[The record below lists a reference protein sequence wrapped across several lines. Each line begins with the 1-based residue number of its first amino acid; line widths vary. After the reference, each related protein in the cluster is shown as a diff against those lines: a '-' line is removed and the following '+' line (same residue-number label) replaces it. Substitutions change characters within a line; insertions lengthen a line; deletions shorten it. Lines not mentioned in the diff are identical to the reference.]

1 MATVRIDTKPAQAS
15 VKGLDDTLSKAE
27 TTMKSVDRSLDTLER
42 SINKSLDTRETKRS
56 FDALDRSVRRT
67 AKNLNEFSASSSKA
81 NATTKSETVSVNKLA
96 AAYGRLK
103 VSIASAYAAS
113 KASLTGTAGQGML
126 RGAIGASG
134 SLWMSYGPMAAM
146 AGGLAAASTVM
157 KVQEYGADF
166 EYLTQKAH
174 ALEVSSDGV
183 TISLGKLREGLL
195 GLQDLTHT
203 PEELAA
209 GFVEAAQ
216 ASVNLESLLNDSAI
230 MSHIAEITEADFSDV
245 IKSVIGM
252 NRAFDTSF
260 AESSNIIFAAANKSR
275 ASFDELIAGME
286 HTTEM
291 GTLAGASLQEVSSA
305 MATVIAG
312 GISASKAGTSLRTSY
327 FRLISPSKQAAKVL
341 DDIGFSAF
349 DSQGHIKSLGVLYSD
364 LSDALKEA
372 GTEQERLNVL
382 ATVFDR
388 RSMKAPGLLL
398 SSLENYKEVYEATMR
413 ANEGVGA
420 VDKAWEDLADTVHI
434 SAEQLKADFHTAL
447 IEAFDSDKAQKILK
461 DLRELVTDESFKLAV
476 VGLAQAFYYL
486 ATALTTIANLPGR
499 MWDLLNN
506 LAEERAAAA
515 DFNQKIA
522 EFANTPMDPGL
533 KRPENSEIQFESTS
547 LSFDEVLAQEG
558 GAGLPKTLESLEKTA
573 AKGKEVVDDF
583 VTHSKEQFANARD
596 EYDRHLNA
604 INILNADASTNNVQ
618 EVEDTLAKMEQV
630 GLSKLRAYMEEG
642 SEQYKKEAA
651 ALHKTIYEGAYAL
664 DALAKAREKD
674 ARAIEKQNKA
684 LGLPTLKPQGTKMI
698 GIAPGAAE
706 TCAFNQIVLD
716 CTEQAYNKLGL
727 MSDSEKKKRIDNF
740 EEAAKTAIA
749 VSDGSAEARL
759 KIEKALQK
767 QIKKLDKDANENAVK
782 LQKELVN
789 DLGRVIEGSLS
800 GIFKGEVDSISDMF
814 EELFNGV
821 MDMYV
826 RMLSQFAA
834 NSLIDAMFGPDA
846 SGGMTLTD
854 AFDGMVSMASS
865 GSSESIFGS
874 IAALGTSAYDSV
886 AGLFGATEI
895 AAAPTA
901 TAAGAELAFG
911 TAAEQTALTAASTTS
926 MASMAAT
933 VVPYVGAAMAAYMVG
948 DMMYSMFH
956 EPNPLVYRDFETSS
970 GSTWT
975 VVDHEQ
981 NDPYLDAAIGLSQQA
996 HDTVN
1001 DLSSMSDEL
1010 ERFRDGLDVLAFQFQ
1025 DDMAIFY
1032 DSLNQG
1038 SWSVE
1043 EFAQYMVD
1051 NFGNAMQLSV
1061 EQTAYMEQLAS
1072 EAFLGSTE
1080 SLGLLIEQFELFGLT
1095 SQNAAESAMA
1105 MTSAIEGMLGTDI
1118 NGDDIIYEGLYPS
1131 EDDAPEEL
1139 ATDYTDQ
1146 LASLMDQIDKVIH
1159 DAGSTNIEQEYY
1171 DISKKYEK
1179 IFEDLNE
1186 YGATSEEIAEAQKA
1200 MNIEMRQAILDN
1212 NKAVNDMM
1220 DDFQHTIDSQDFTT
1234 LEEDLYNINQRYE
1247 DIFDTLDEYGAN
1259 AVQVDTA
1266 RAAQEAEIN
1275 AAIEAN
1281 DMAIDSLLNNYVAL
1295 NEGMTDTETWLFD
1308 LGLAYED
1315 AIRQAEELG
1324 MSESQLS
1331 EIRAAQAVEI
1341 QNQID
1346 SIMGSVEDVI
1356 NKNTMSDLE
1365 YQTWKINE
1373 QFDEM
1378 KASLIALGATTSDL
1392 TDLEEARRL
1401 ELENLQGIDPV
1412 DYYEDLINMGA
1423 VVSTFGSNQIFA
1435 PVQNDVAVTV

>member
-1 MATVRIDTKPAQAS
+1 
-15 VKGLDDTLSKAE
+15 
-27 TTMKSVDRSLDTLER
+27 
-42 SINKSLDTRETKRS
+42 
-56 FDALDRSVRRT
+56 
-67 AKNLNEFSASSSKA
+67 
-81 NATTKSETVSVNKLA
+81 
-96 AAYGRLK
+96 
-103 VSIASAYAAS
+103 
-113 KASLTGTAGQGML
+113 
-126 RGAIGASG
+126 
-134 SLWMSYGPMAAM
+134 
-146 AGGLAAASTVM
+146 
-157 KVQEYGADF
+157 
-166 EYLTQKAH
+166 
-174 ALEVSSDGV
+174 
-183 TISLGKLREGLL
+183 
-195 GLQDLTHT
+195 
-203 PEELAA
+203 
-209 GFVEAAQ
+209 
-216 ASVNLESLLNDSAI
+216 
-230 MSHIAEITEADFSDV
+230 
-245 IKSVIGM
+245 
-252 NRAFDTSF
+252 
-260 AESSNIIFAAANKSR
+260 
-275 ASFDELIAGME
+275 
-286 HTTEM
+286 
-291 GTLAGASLQEVSSA
+291 
-305 MATVIAG
+305 
-312 GISASKAGTSLRTSY
+312 
-327 FRLISPSKQAAKVL
+327 
-341 DDIGFSAF
+341 
-349 DSQGHIKSLGVLYSD
+349 
-364 LSDALKEA
+364 
-372 GTEQERLNVL
+372 
-382 ATVFDR
+382 
-388 RSMKAPGLLL
+388 
-398 SSLENYKEVYEATMR
+398 
-413 ANEGVGA
+413 
-420 VDKAWEDLADTVHI
+420 
-434 SAEQLKADFHTAL
+434 
-447 IEAFDSDKAQKILK
+447 
-461 DLRELVTDESFKLAV
+461 
-476 VGLAQAFYYL
+476 
-486 ATALTTIANLPGR
+486 
-499 MWDLLNN
+499 
-506 LAEERAAAA
+506 
-515 DFNQKIA
+515 
-522 EFANTPMDPGL
+522 
-533 KRPENSEIQFESTS
+533 
-547 LSFDEVLAQEG
+547 
-558 GAGLPKTLESLEKTA
+558 
-573 AKGKEVVDDF
+573 
-583 VTHSKEQFANARD
+583 
-596 EYDRHLNA
+596 
-604 INILNADASTNNVQ
+604 
-618 EVEDTLAKMEQV
+618 
-630 GLSKLRAYMEEG
+630 
-642 SEQYKKEAA
+642 
-651 ALHKTIYEGAYAL
+651 
-664 DALAKAREKD
+664 
-674 ARAIEKQNKA
+674 
-684 LGLPTLKPQGTKMI
+684 
-698 GIAPGAAE
+698 
-706 TCAFNQIVLD
+706 
-716 CTEQAYNKLGL
+716 
-727 MSDSEKKKRIDNF
+727 
-740 EEAAKTAIA
+740 
-749 VSDGSAEARL
+749 
-759 KIEKALQK
+759 
-767 QIKKLDKDANENAVK
+767 
-782 LQKELVN
+782 
-789 DLGRVIEGSLS
+789 
-800 GIFKGEVDSISDMF
+800 
-814 EELFNGV
+814 
-821 MDMYV
+821 
-826 RMLSQFAA
+826 
-834 NSLIDAMFGPDA
+834 
-846 SGGMTLTD
+846 
-854 AFDGMVSMASS
+854 
-865 GSSESIFGS
+865 
-874 IAALGTSAYDSV
+874 
-886 AGLFGATEI
+886 
-895 AAAPTA
+895 
-901 TAAGAELAFG
+901 
-911 TAAEQTALTAASTTS
+911 
-926 MASMAAT
+926 
-933 VVPYVGAAMAAYMVG
+933 MAAYMVG

-1423 VVSTFGSNQIFA
+1423 VVSTFGSNQILA
-1435 PVQNDVAVTV
+1435 PVQNDVAVTVEIDGNGIINDGELDSRITNISEETSYQRDRREYTGIAGYGVL